1 MLDNAESK
9 LYDVTQGN
17 IKKSSE
23 TAQSLVIQAKNK
35 IESISNKKGLSGIPS
50 GFNKIDKLTAGWQQ
64 SDLVIIAARPG
75 MGKTALAL
83 SMASN
88 IAIENNHSLLIRIL
102 GYVNPFYIFNRK
114 IPPGLRIKNF
124 LESLGP
130 MFIKFGQLLSTR
142 TDVVPVKI
150 TSHLKE
156 LTDQCKPFATNDAKK
171 IIERS
176 LNIKIDEVFK
186 DFEDTPLA
194 AASLA
199 QVHKAKIKKT
209 NEKVVIKVLRPGIHK
224 RVKRN
229 VRVMTVSY
237 THLTLP
243 TKRIV

>member
-1 MLDNAESK
+1 M
-9 LYDVTQGN
+9 N
-17 IKKSSE
+17 ILLSIIDCLKIL
-23 TAQSLVIQAKNK
+23 AQAIRF
-35 IESISNKKGLSGIPS
+35 SIL
-50 GFNKIDKLTAGWQQ
+50 
-64 SDLVIIAARPG
+64 
-75 MGKTALAL
+75 
-83 SMASN
+83 N

-229 VRVMTVSY
+229 VRVMRTAGFLINLLYKDSNRLNLNDVIDDYEKTIFRELDLKVEAANTTV
-237 THLTLP
+237 TKKTLLTQIYCLFQRYFG
-243 TKRIV
+243 TIQE